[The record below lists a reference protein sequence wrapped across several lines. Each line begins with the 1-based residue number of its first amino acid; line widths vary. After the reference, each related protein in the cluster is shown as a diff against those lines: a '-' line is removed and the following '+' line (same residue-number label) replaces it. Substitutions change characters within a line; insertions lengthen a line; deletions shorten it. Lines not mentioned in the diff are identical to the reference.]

1 MASIRKSF
9 SFRNGVQVDEDNF
22 IVNANG
28 LVGIGT
34 SIPSES
40 LDVRGTAK
48 VVGLTT
54 TNDLFVSGVAT
65 ATDIKVGTAISITG
79 GGVKAANFYGDGAT
93 LSNLPTS
100 QWEDVNLGLG
110 FTSIYAIGNVGIATT
125 DPRQSFQVGGS
136 PDITGKSGVGINSIG
151 NIKAT
156 GIVTATS
163 FVGALTG
170 NVVGDVT
177 GAVTGNVTGNITGNV
192 DGDIN
197 STGISTFAELSITS
211 FVNVGTAATF
221 NTAGLDVTG
230 VTSSTSFVGALTGNV
245 SGNLT
250 GNVTGNL
257 TGDITGDINS
267 GITTASTELNVGTGG
282 TAFTSSN
289 LGRVGIGS
297 VIPKTDLTIRK
308 ENSAS
313 LEIIGES
320 GTTKVSIGQSE
331 TDGNESALIR
341 YGNPD
346 TSLNFIN
353 YNAGSVN
360 SFIHAG
366 SGTGIQTG
374 RFSWIYG
381 QSNQEILSLTY
392 DGTLGLGKTNPD
404 HTLHVVGTSTVTSDA
419 YVGNDLFVADDATI
433 NGNLTVSGVVD
444 LPPVIDGT
452 NINSLSGIST
462 VNQVSVGGSITFLP
476 GDLKI
481 NGFSTNTNAKA
492 SLSSLGIGVSVA
504 GITTTADDLTLKVLG
519 SSEFEYIGIGTTA
532 SPTENMGVVGYGV
545 GGGGGADTSNGL
557 HLFSCKVGINSSSV
571 YIRRTDISTSG
582 EVTLSVGSTNTKS
595 IIDFSDAGKG
605 DGTAL
610 NPGISTARFMLP
622 PIVTTAERTG
632 LTTVAGGIVY
642 NSTLNKLQCFDGTT
656 WNNLF

>member
-22 IVNANG
+22 IVNALG

-65 ATDIKVGTAISITG
+65 AIDIKVGTAISITG

-230 VTSSTSFVGALTGNV
+230 VTSSTSFVGALTGDV
-245 SGNLT
+245 TGNLT

-257 TGDITGDINS
+257 TGDVTGDINS

-282 TAFTSSN
+282 TAFTSLN

-297 VIPKTDLTIRK
+297 AIPKSDLTIRK

-346 TSLNFIN
+346 NTLNIIN

-366 SGTGIQTG
+366 SSTGIQTG

-392 DGTLGLGKTNPD
+392 GGSLGLGKTNPD
-404 HTLHVVGTSTVTSDA
+404 HTLHVVGTSTVTSDV
-419 YVGNDLFVADDATI
+419 YVGNDLFVADDVTI
-433 NGNLTVSGVVD
+433 NGGLTVSGVTQ
-444 LPPVIDGT
+444 LPDVIGGT
-452 NINSLSGIST
+452 NLNTSTGIST
-462 VNQVSVGGSITFLP
+462 FNNVSIGG
-476 GDLKI
+476 
-481 NGFSTNTNAKA
+481 
-492 SLSSLGIGVSVA
+492 SLGIKFGVDNYLSID
-504 GITTTADDLTLKVLG
+504 GGRIQ
-519 SSEFEYIGIGTTA
+519 SSQIGIGTTA
-532 SPTENMGVVGYGV
+532 GKPIPDGFNARIEGKSLLSFVGIGTT
-545 GGGGGADTSNGL
+545 AAQEDFPSEDMSNITSNA
-557 HLFSCKVGINSSSV
+557 LFICDSFIGIDRATVYMGRDSELTTSPNSLVGIG
-571 YIRRTDISTSG
+571 TTISRSA
-582 EVTLSVGSTNTKS
+582 V
-595 IIDFSDAGKG
+595 DFKNAGNAV
-605 DGTAL
+605 GTAKTEL
-610 NPGISTARFMLP
+610 RYMLP
-622 PIVTTAERTG
+622 PTVTTDAKVG
-632 LTTVAGGIVY
+632 LATIAGGIVY
-642 NSTLNKLQCFDGTT
+642 DSTLNKLQCFNGTT